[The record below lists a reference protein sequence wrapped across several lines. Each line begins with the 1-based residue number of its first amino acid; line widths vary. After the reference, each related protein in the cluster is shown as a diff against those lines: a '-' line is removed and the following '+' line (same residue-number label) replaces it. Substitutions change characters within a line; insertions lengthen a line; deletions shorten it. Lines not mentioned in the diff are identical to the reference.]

1 MLAAESLSLIKESG
15 SKASKQD
22 KKYLNNFE
30 EYMKLAEI
38 YQAY

>member
-1 MLAAESLSLIKESG
+1 MLAAESLQLTKEAG
-15 SKASKQD
+15 PKAAKQD
-22 KKYLNNFE
+22 KKYLSQFS